1 MEKGVFEQD
10 AVEFIQNL
18 SEQLKE
24 KLKDAEERNIGRKQN
39 KAKHSQQRTLFE
51 YFQNESEKLN
61 SGVLDASEYEF

>member
-39 KAKHSQQRTLFE
+39 KAKH
-51 YFQNESEKLN
+51 
-61 SGVLDASEYEF
+61 